1 MVTRAHLTA
10 LWVCGWSG
18 PLIVH
23 LRSLYRVRSCYFY
36 NDGLKT
42 EKPGSSAD
50 FEKEAALRTF
60 SRRKN
65 WLYKSV
71 III

>member
-1 MVTRAHLTA
+1 MVNRAHLTA

-18 PLIVH
+18 QLIGH
-23 LRSLYRVRSCYFY
+23 LKSLYRVRSCYFC

-50 FEKEAALRTF
+50 LEKEAALRF
-60 SRRKN
+60 CSRINR
-65 WLYKSV
+65 LYKSV
-71 III
+71 IVI